1 MLLVPVER
9 RARPKAWVLAL
20 DLWGSGNRPDKLKQR
35 SGGVSV
41 RENVANAI
49 QLRVL
54 VLLFGGSN
62 PSVPEHTYS
71 IYQNQESLIPCFRA

>member
-54 VLLFGGSN
+54 VLLR
-62 PSVPEHTYS
+62 TLS
-71 IYQNQESLIPCFRA
+71 IGLNWINRFVGTLPLLHLAFR

>member
-1 MLLVPVER
+1 M

-20 DLWGSGNRPDKLKQR
+20 DLWGSGNRPEKLKQR

-54 VLLFGGSN
+54 VLLAL
-62 PSVPEHTYS
+62 V
-71 IYQNQESLIPCFRA
+71 LLLW